1 MIPFT
6 KKIRFHYG
14 EATPGFKP
22 LTCREVEAISR
33 SLLTSW
39 RPSLDTKAKKRGQS
53 WRSKTILKEL
63 NSIFMQVIIFLPWNQ
78 CDLWS
83 HELKTINCSR
93 NQWASQRCFCECNSE
108 KTEAIQMLPPITNRT
123 QPISCSR
130 ALPLNYWV
138 AWNPPHLSKLALTGK
153 DSQLTSGWTFRTHVF
168 PVFRT
173 RVMESLEV
181 PYKQPLYSP
190 NSISFLLWMKFSM
203 VSRDTKKYSFPFV
216 SWLLMCLEVSKGIE
230 NWIIDFS

>member
-1 MIPFT
+1 
-6 KKIRFHYG
+6 
-14 EATPGFKP
+14 
-22 LTCREVEAISR
+22 
-33 SLLTSW
+33 
-39 RPSLDTKAKKRGQS
+39 
-53 WRSKTILKEL
+53 
-63 NSIFMQVIIFLPWNQ
+63 
-78 CDLWS
+78 
-83 HELKTINCSR
+83 
-93 NQWASQRCFCECNSE
+93 
-108 KTEAIQMLPPITNRT
+108 MLPPITNRT

-138 AWNPPHLSKLALTGK
+138 AWNPPHLSKLALTGT

-203 VSRDTKKYSFPFV
+203 VSRDTKKYSLPFV

-230 NWIIDFS
+230 NWIIDFSWVKDHHLCMQWNQFQRHGGKKRNGIPVQSTNFFHVQLRRPFLNLPFSVFTAVVTL

>member
-1 MIPFT
+1 
-6 KKIRFHYG
+6 
-14 EATPGFKP
+14 
-22 LTCREVEAISR
+22 
-33 SLLTSW
+33 
-39 RPSLDTKAKKRGQS
+39 
-53 WRSKTILKEL
+53 
-63 NSIFMQVIIFLPWNQ
+63 
-78 CDLWS
+78 
-83 HELKTINCSR
+83 
-93 NQWASQRCFCECNSE
+93 
-108 KTEAIQMLPPITNRT
+108 MLPPITNRT

-130 ALPLNYWV
+130 VLPLNNWV
-138 AWNPPHLSKLALTGK
+138 SWNPPHLSKFALTGT

-190 NSISFLLWMKFSM
+190 NSINFLLWIKFSM

-230 NWIIDFS
+230 NWIIDFSWVKDHHLYNKTSSKDTEGKKRNGIPVQSTNLFHVQVRRPFLNLPFPVFTAVVTL